1 MGHFSRNV
9 PFFLFN
15 LLLFNIL
22 YYNGCIISESGVI
35 LPRIL
40 MKLSP
45 TSVMHY
51 LKLVGRSAM
60 FLLAVALYFLGKVTH
75 KGMFAGFESSLLPFV
90 YTVIFSVEMLLR
102 FFPSRLESMGCQ
114 KHFKQNFVPR
124 CDFDRKLLRRRS
136 LRQITPV
143 LISWLA
149 LNALIFALYFAGLID
164 WGILILIS
172 LAYSVCDMICILF
185 FCPFESWMMMNK
197 CCGSCRIYNWDFI
210 MMFTPLIFFRHPLA
224 FVLVGMSLLLLL
236 RWEIGAYLTPERY
249 FEDTNA
255 NLSCANCTEH
265 LCHHKKQLK
274 GFHKKLIKMGY
285 QLIRK

>member
-1 MGHFSRNV
+1 
-9 PFFLFN
+9 
-15 LLLFNIL
+15 
-22 YYNGCIISESGVI
+22 
-35 LPRIL
+35 

-51 LKLVGRSAM
+51 LKLVGRSCM
-60 FLLAVALYFLGKVTH
+60 FLLAVVLYIVGKVQH
-75 KGMFAGFESSLLPFV
+75 KGMFAGFESGLLP
-90 YTVIFSVEMLLR
+90 YIYAVIFSVEIALR
-102 FFPSRLESMGCQ
+102 LFPSKLESMGCQ

-124 CDFDRKLLRRRS
+124 AEFDRSELRRRS

-143 LISWLA
+143 IIFWVT

-164 WGILILIS
+164 WGILILVS

-185 FCPFESWMMMNK
+185 FCPFETWMMMNK

-224 FVLVGMSLLLLL
+224 WLLAGLSLILLL

-249 FEDTNA
+249 FEDTNQM
-255 NLSCANCTEH
+255 LSCANCTEH
-265 LCHHKKQLK
+265 LCHHKKQLR
-274 GFHKKLIKMGY
+274 GFHKRLIQMGY
-285 QLIRK
+285 KLFRK